1 MENSKQSRLCQN
13 EHTSMKNYPSTT
25 EMCGKPL
32 PLDEVGNPR
41 LVKKVVTLVYGCQMS
56 ERDAETLTEITRHCG
71 YSPSKDLETAD
82 LVLVNT
88 CCVRE
93 TAENKILGRIGQ
105 LKILKERNPK
115 VKIAVTG
122 CMVQQP
128 GALERLQK
136 RAPHVD
142 IWAGT
147 HNIHDFAEL
156 LRQAEQGRKVA
167 EVWQEPKA
175 ALEVTPLFEK
185 VKLQTNVNIM
195 YGCDNFC
202 SYCIVPH
209 VRGRERSRKPE
220 EIIQEIEFLVDKGC
234 REVTLLG
241 QNVNSYGK
249 EFFPAFDFADL
260 LHQVD
265 QISALLRIRFIT
277 SHPKDLS
284 DKLIETVAKGEKI
297 CEHFHFPIQ
306 SGSNHILKRMNRK
319 YTREYYLSR
328 VQKIRELIPHASITT
343 DIIVGF
349 PGESDED
356 FEQTLAVVKQVHY
369 SQAFTY
375 VYSKR
380 SGTPAAEMEDQIP
393 LDVKKRR
400 LQKLMSVQNQESL
413 QWRQRMLGKKVEV
426 LVEGPSKTNPQRLA
440 GRTRGNE
447 LVVFNGAIETIG
459 SLVNVRIKE
468 VGTWTLIGVVE

>member
-1 MENSKQSRLCQN
+1 MVNN
-13 EHTSMKNYPSTT
+13 
-25 EMCGKPL
+25 
-32 PLDEVGNPR
+32 
-41 LVKKVVTLVYGCQMS
+41 KKVVTLVYGCQMS
-56 ERDAETLTEITRHCG
+56 ERDAETLTEITRHSG
-71 YSPSKDLETAD
+71 YSPSDDLETAD
-82 LVLVNT
+82 LVIVNT

-93 TAENKILGRIGQ
+93 SAENKILGKIGE
-105 LKILKERNPK
+105 LKKLKERNVN
-115 VKIAVTG
+115 VKIAICG

-147 HNIHDFAEL
+147 HNLHDFSAL
-156 LRQAEQGRKVA
+156 LQRVEQGGKVA

-175 ALEVTPLFEK
+175 TLEVTPLAEK
-185 VKLQTNVNIM
+185 GKLHANVNIM

-209 VRGRERSRKPE
+209 VRGRERSRKPKK
-220 EIIQEIEFLVDKGC
+220 ILQEIQALVDSGC

-249 EFFPAFDFADL
+249 EFSPAYDFADL

-265 QISALLRIRFIT
+265 QIAFLLRIRFIT

-284 DKLIETVAKGEKI
+284 DKLIETIAEGEKL
-297 CEHFHFPIQ
+297 CEHVHLPIQ
-306 SGSNHILKRMNRK
+306 SGSNFILERMNRK
-319 YTREYYLSR
+319 YTREYYLNR
-328 VQKIRELIPHASITT
+328 VQKIRELIPNASLTT

-349 PGESDED
+349 PGESEED
-356 FEQTLAVVKQVHY
+356 FEQTLAMMNQAHY
-369 SQAFTY
+369 SQAFTFM
-375 VYSKR
+375 YSKR
-380 SGTPAAEMEDQIP
+380 SGTLAAKMEDQIP

-400 LQKLMSVQNQESL
+400 LQKLMSVQNLESL
-413 QWRQRMLGKKVEV
+413 EWRQNMIGKMVEV
-426 LVEGPSKTNPQRLA
+426 LVEGPSKTNPKRLT

-447 LVVFNGAIETIG
+447 LVVFRADPATIG
-459 SLVNVRIKE
+459 TLITLRITE
-468 VGTWTLIGVVE
+468 ASSYTLIGEVEES

>member
-1 MENSKQSRLCQN
+1 VTFLEN
-13 EHTSMKNYPSTT
+13 
-25 EMCGKPL
+25 
-32 PLDEVGNPR
+32 
-41 LVKKVVTLVYGCQMS
+41 KKVVTLVYGCQMS
-56 ERDAETLTEITRHCG
+56 ERDAETLTEITRHFG
-71 YSPSKDLETAD
+71 YSPSDDLETAD
-82 LVLVNT
+82 LVIVNT

-93 TAENKILGRIGQ
+93 SAENKILGKIGE
-105 LKILKERNPK
+105 LKKLKERNSH
-115 VKIAVTG
+115 VKIAITG

-147 HNIHDFAEL
+147 HNLHDFPTL
-156 LRQAEQGRKVA
+156 LQRAEQGKKVA
-167 EVWQEPKA
+167 EIWQEPKVT
-175 ALEVTPLFEK
+175 LEVTSLAEK
-185 VKLQTNVNIM
+185 GKLHANVNIM

-209 VRGRERSRKPE
+209 VRGRERSRNPK
-220 EIIQEIEFLVDKGC
+220 EILQEIESLVGSGC

-249 EFFPAFDFADL
+249 ELSPAYDFADL
-260 LHQVD
+260 LQQVD
-265 QISALLRIRFIT
+265 QIASLLRIRFIT

-284 DKLIETVAKGEKI
+284 DKLIKTVAGGEKL
-297 CEHFHFPIQ
+297 CEHFHLPIQ
-306 SGSNHILKRMNRK
+306 SGSNFILERMNRK

-328 VQKIRELIPHASITT
+328 VREIRELIPNASITT

-349 PGESDED
+349 PGESEGD
-356 FEQTLAVVKQVHY
+356 FEQTLAMMNQAHY
-369 SQAFTY
+369 SQAFTFM
-375 VYSKR
+375 YSKR
-380 SGTPAAEMEDQIP
+380 SGTLAATMEDQIS

-413 QWRQRMLGKKVEV
+413 EWRQHMIGKLVEV
-426 LVEGPSKTNPQRLA
+426 LVEGPSKTNSKRLT

-447 LVVFNGAIETIG
+447 LVVFNGTLETIG
-459 SLVNVRIKE
+459 SLVNVRIIE
-468 VGTWTLIGVVE
+468 AGSWTLIGEVE

>member
-1 MENSKQSRLCQN
+1 VTFLENN
-13 EHTSMKNYPSTT
+13 
-25 EMCGKPL
+25 
-32 PLDEVGNPR
+32 
-41 LVKKVVTLVYGCQMS
+41 KKVVTLVYGCQMS
-56 ERDAETLTEITRHCG
+56 ERDAGTLTEITRHFG
-71 YSPSKDLETAD
+71 YSPSDDLETAD
-82 LVLVNT
+82 LVIVNT

-93 TAENKILGRIGQ
+93 SAENKILGKIGE
-105 LKILKERNPK
+105 LKKLKERNLN
-115 VKIAVTG
+115 VKIAITG

-147 HNIHDFAEL
+147 HNLHDFSAL
-156 LRQAEQGRKVA
+156 LQRVEQGEKVA

-175 ALEVTPLFEK
+175 TLEITPLAEK
-185 VKLQTNVNIM
+185 GKLQANVNIM

-209 VRGRERSRKPE
+209 VRGRERSRRPS
-220 EIIQEIEFLVDKGC
+220 EILQEIESLVDSGC

-249 EFFPAFDFADL
+249 EFSPAYDFADL
-260 LHQVD
+260 LQQVN
-265 QISALLRIRFIT
+265 QIAFLLRIRFIT

-284 DKLIETVAKGEKI
+284 NKLIETVAEGEKL
-297 CEHFHFPIQ
+297 CEHFHLPIQ
-306 SGSNHILKRMNRK
+306 SGSNYILERMNRK

-328 VQKIRELIPHASITT
+328 VKKIHELIPNACVTT

-349 PGESDED
+349 PGETEED
-356 FEQTLAVVKQVHY
+356 FEQTLAMMNQVHY
-369 SQAFTY
+369 SQAFTFM
-375 VYSKR
+375 YSKR
-380 SGTPAAEMEDQIP
+380 TGTLAAEMEDQIP

-413 QWRQRMLGKKVEV
+413 ELRQQMIGKMVEV
-426 LVEGPSKTNPQRLA
+426 LVEGPSRTNPKRLT
-440 GRTRGNE
+440 GRTRGND
-447 LVVFNGAIETIG
+447 LVVFVGNLETIG
-459 SLVNVRIKE
+459 SLVNVRINE
-468 VGTWTLIGVVE
+468 AGSWTLIGEVE

>member
-1 MENSKQSRLCQN
+1 MENN
-13 EHTSMKNYPSTT
+13 
-25 EMCGKPL
+25 
-32 PLDEVGNPR
+32 
-41 LVKKVVTLVYGCQMS
+41 KKVVTLVYGCQMS
-56 ERDAETLTEITRHCG
+56 ERDAETLTEITRHFG
-71 YSPSKDLETAD
+71 YSPSDDLETAD
-82 LVLVNT
+82 LVIVNT

-93 TAENKILGRIGQ
+93 SAENKILGKIGE
-105 LKILKERNPK
+105 LKKLKERNLN
-115 VKIAVTG
+115 VKIAISG

-147 HNIHDFAEL
+147 HNLHDFSAL
-156 LRQAEQGRKVA
+156 LHRVEQGGKVA

-175 ALEVTPLFEK
+175 TLEVIPLAGK
-185 VKLQTNVNIM
+185 GKLHANVNIM

-209 VRGRERSRKPE
+209 VRGRERSRKPK
-220 EIIQEIEFLVDKGC
+220 EILQEIESLVDSGC

-249 EFFPAFDFADL
+249 EFSPAYDFADL
-260 LHQVD
+260 LQQVD
-265 QISALLRIRFIT
+265 QIAFLLRIRFIT

-284 DKLIETVAKGEKI
+284 DKLIETVAEGEKL
-297 CEHFHFPIQ
+297 CEHFHLPIQ
-306 SGSNHILKRMNRK
+306 SGSNFILERMNRK

-328 VQKIRELIPHASITT
+328 VQKIRELIPNASLTT

-349 PGESDED
+349 PGESEED
-356 FEQTLAVVKQVHY
+356 FEQTLAMMNQAHY
-369 SQAFTY
+369 SQAFTFM
-375 VYSKR
+375 YSKR
-380 SGTPAAEMEDQIP
+380 SGTLAAKMEDQIP

-413 QWRQRMLGKKVEV
+413 EWRQHMMGKMVEV
-426 LVEGPSKTNPQRLA
+426 LVEGPSKTNPKRLT

-447 LVVFNGAIETIG
+447 LVVFDDNLETIG
-459 SLVNVRIKE
+459 SLVNVRINE
-468 VGTWTLIGVVE
+468 AGSWTLIGEVE

>member
-1 MENSKQSRLCQN
+1 
-13 EHTSMKNYPSTT
+13 MKK
-25 EMCGKPL
+25 GK
-32 PLDEVGNPR
+32 R
-41 LVKKVVTLVYGCQMS
+41 VVTLAYGCQMS
-56 ERDAETLTEITRHCG
+56 ERDAQTLTEITKKEG
-71 YSPSKDLETAD
+71 YTSSDELEDAD
-82 LVLVNT
+82 LVIINT

-93 TAENKILGRIGQ
+93 SAENKILGKIGE
-105 LKILKERNPK
+105 LKKLKEINPK
-115 VKIAVTG
+115 MKIAISG

-147 HNIHDFAEL
+147 HNLHDFSDL
-156 LRQAEQGRKVA
+156 LHQAEQGNKVA
-167 EVWQEPKA
+167 EVWQESKITQ
-175 ALEVTPLFEK
+175 ESIPLAEK
-185 VKLQTNVNIM
+185 GKLHASVNIM

-209 VRGRERSRKPE
+209 VRGRERSRKPG
-220 EIIQEIEFLVDKGC
+220 EIIQEIQDLVASGC

-249 EFFPAFDFADL
+249 GFLPTYDFADL

-265 QISALLRIRFIT
+265 QIPNLLRIRFIT

-284 DKLIETVAKGEKI
+284 DKLIKTVAKGEKL
-297 CEHFHFPIQ
+297 CEHFHLPIQ
-306 SGSNHILKRMNRK
+306 SGSNFILECMNRK

-328 VQKIRELIPHASITT
+328 VQKIRDLIPQASLTT

-349 PGESDED
+349 PGESEED
-356 FEQTLAVVKQVHY
+356 FEQTLAIMKLARY
-369 SQAFTY
+369 SQAFTFI
-375 VYSKR
+375 YSKR
-380 SGTPAAEMEDQIP
+380 SGTIAANMENQIP

-400 LQKLMSVQNQESL
+400 LQRLMSVQNLESL
-413 QWRQRMLGKKVEV
+413 AWRQQMIGKTYQV
-426 LVEGPSKTNPQRLA
+426 LVEGPSKTNPLRLT

-447 LVVFNGAIETIG
+447 LVVFSGGPEIMG
-459 SLVNVRIKE
+459 SLVNVRIVE
-468 VGTWTLIGVVE
+468 AGSWTLMGEIESS